1 MRVLNLIT
9 IAFKYVV
16 RNRTRSILTV
26 FGVATG
32 MFLFGTIETMQDSLK
47 NATEITANDTTLVVY
62 RENRY
67 CPSTSRL
74 PEYYKDEIKKIKGV
88 ESVIPVQI
96 VVNNCG
102 TSLDV
107 VVFRGIPADRI
118 NAISKNIEILN
129 GSVNDWLN
137 REDGALIGANLAQR
151 RRLDVGDSFDAAGV
165 TVVVSGIIRSA
176 ESSQDDNVAYVHLPF
191 LQQASRVGL
200 GTVTQF
206 LVKVSDSSLLNSV
219 SRQIDNRFKTE
230 SEPTD
235 TTPEKA
241 FFASTAKE
249 LIELIG
255 FSRWIGIASVF
266 AVIGLIA
273 NTILIAVRSKI
284 SEHAILKTIG
294 YSQLSISWLIISEAI
309 ILSVVGG
316 IAGIAG
322 ASIFLHLQKI
332 TIGNEGLALA
342 FIPSFSV
349 WLKGFSLSLLLGI
362 VAGVYPA
369 WLAGR
374 QSIASNLRTA

>member
-1 MRVLNLIT
+1 MRALNLIN
-9 IAFKYVV
+9 IAVKYVI

-26 FGVATG
+26 SGVAAG
-32 MFLFGTIETMQDSLK
+32 MFLFATIETMQDSLK

-107 VVFRGIPADRI
+107 VVFRGIPVDRI
-118 NAISKNIEILN
+118 NAISKNIEVLN
-129 GSVNDWLN
+129 GSVNDWLA

-316 IAGIAG
+316 IGGIGG